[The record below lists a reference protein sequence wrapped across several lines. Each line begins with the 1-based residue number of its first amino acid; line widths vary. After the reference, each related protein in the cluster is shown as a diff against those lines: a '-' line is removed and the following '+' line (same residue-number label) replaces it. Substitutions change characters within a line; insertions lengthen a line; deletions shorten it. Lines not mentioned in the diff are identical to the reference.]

1 MDPIKALRLSAALL
15 LCTAGTAQAQSDL
28 SAASSGLSL
37 LPVAVSVGAAGG
49 VLAAGS
55 ALVVVSIT
63 VVAEGT
69 VWVLER
75 VSDGVRFS
83 VRVTGQAV
91 GAASVA
97 VGTACVVTATVGGQ
111 ILSAAGRVIAFIP
124 NEIGRALLHNERLT
138 Q

>member
-1 MDPIKALRLSAALL
+1 MDPIKALRLSAVLL
-15 LCTAGTAQAQSDL
+15 LCAAGTAQAQSDL

-55 ALVVVSIT
+55 ALVVVSVT

-91 GAASVA
+91 GGASVA

-124 NEIGRALLHNERLT
+124 NEIGERCCT
-138 Q
+138 TSA

>member
-1 MDPIKALRLSAALL
+1 MDPIKALRIAAAL

-28 SAASSGLSL
+28 SAASSGLSVL
-37 LPVAVSVGAAGG
+37 SVAVSVGAVGG
-49 VLAAGS
+49 VLSAGG
-55 ALVVVSIT
+55 ALVVVSVTAI
-63 VVAEGT
+63 AEGT

-83 VRVTGQAV
+83 VRVAGQAA
-91 GAASVA
+91 GATSVA
-97 VGTACVVTATVGGQ
+97 VGTACVATTVVGGQ

-138 Q
+138 R